1 MAFNPAQQ
9 AQANAKMTKGQMQ
22 QFGTLTDKQKKDL
35 ANRERAQR
43 DNSRAMADRAKLAA
57 GAGAQLQQSGDPM
70 MYAGQ
75 HDVTTPLGQET
86 YLASIQGDPKKTG
99 AGSYNMSSEKNE
111 AAREQAKGQ
120 AAAQAAAPTR
130 TPAKKP
136 AGGSGGASS
145 ASGGWRDRVRA
156 GTASD
161 ADMQEAFKA
170 YQNGQYTPGPKT
182 LEYFKKMGWLN
193 ANKPQDTSSESVTQ
207 KMKGGYVSGLN
218 ESEIPDYKTAQSRN
232 YDMWKAQTGEWAD
245 TFDSIQKQFI
255 KAGRSP
261 EEAKDLADK
270 VSQEMYMLGMEQG
283 GATKENLRALQAKYG
298 LRDISGS
305 ATDKQI
311 AHLINKSH
319 SNLAKNWV
327 QNPDGSYT
335 PSSDYSGDNYGW
347 F

>member
-1 MAFNPAQQ
+1 MAYNPAQQ

-35 ANRERAQR
+35 ANREATQTNNAKQAAQ
-43 DNSRAMADRAKLAA
+43 RAKLAA
-57 GAGAQLQQSGDPM
+57 GAGDRLQRTGDVATYPGQYDVADTVAQE
-70 MYAGQ
+70 A
-75 HDVTTPLGQET
+75 
-86 YLASIQGDPKKTG
+86 YLKAIQGDPKKTG
-99 AGSYNMSSEKNE
+99 DGSYSMSSEKNE
-111 AAREQAKGQ
+111 AARAQAAGKGQ
-120 AAAQAAAPTR
+120 AAAQAVAQAASKGQT
-130 TPAKKP
+130 AKKP

-193 ANKPQDTSSESVTQ
+193 KPQDVSSESVTQ
-207 KMKGGYVSGLN
+207 AKKGGYSSGLN

-232 YDMWKAQTGEWAD
+232 YDQWKAQTGEWAD

-311 AHLINKSH
+311 A
-319 SNLAKNWV
+319 
-327 QNPDGSYT
+327 SYT

>member
-1 MAFNPAQQ
+1 MAYNPAEQARKNQQ
-9 AQANAKMTKGQMQ
+9 MTKGQMQ

-35 ANRERAQR
+35 ANREAAQTS
-43 DNSRAMADRAKLAA
+43 NAKQAAERAKLAA
-57 GAGAQLQQSGDPM
+57 GVGDRLQRTGDTA
-70 MYAGQ
+70 MYPGQ
-75 HDVTTPLGQET
+75 YDVVDPIGQEA
-86 YLASIQGDPKKTG
+86 YLKGIQGNPKKTVD
-99 AGSYNMSSEKNE
+99 GSYSMSSEKNE
-111 AAREQAKGQ
+111 AARAQAAGKGQ
-120 AAAQAAAPTR
+120 AAAQAVAQTR

-145 ASGGWRDRVRA
+145 GGWRDRVRT

-161 ADMQEAFKA
+161 ADMEEAFKA

-182 LEYFKKMGWLN
+182 LEYFRQMGWLN
-193 ANKPQDTSSESVTQ
+193 ASKPQDVTPEPVQ
-207 KMKGGYVSGLN
+207 EQKGGYKSGLA
-218 ESEIPDYKTAQSRN
+218 ESEIPDYNTAQSRN
-232 YDMWKAQTGEWAD
+232 YDQWKAQTGEWAD

-261 EEAKDLADK
+261 EEAKSLADH
-270 VSQEMYMLGMEQG
+270 VAHEMYMLGMERG

-335 PSSDYSGDNYGW
+335 PSSEYSGDNYGW

>member
-1 MAFNPAQQ
+1 MAFNPAEQARKNQQ
-9 AQANAKMTKGQMQ
+9 MTKGQMQ
-22 QFGTLTDKQKKDL
+22 QVGTLTDKQKKDL

-75 HDVTTPLGQET
+75 HDVTSPLGQAT

-99 AGSYNMSSEKNE
+99 DGSYNMSSEKNT
-111 AAREQAKGQ
+111 AAREQAKGE
-120 AAAQAAAPTR
+120 AAAQAVPQSR

-145 ASGGWRDRVRA
+145 ASGGWRDRVRT

-161 ADMQEAFKA
+161 ADMEEAFKA

-193 ANKPQDTSSESVTQ
+193 KPQDVSSEPTQ
-207 KMKGGYVSGLN
+207 AKKGGYSSGLN
-218 ESEIPDYKTAQSRN
+218 ESEIPDYNTAQDRN
-232 YDMWKAQTGEWAD
+232 YNQWKAQTGEWAD

-261 EEAKDLADK
+261 EEAKTLADR
-270 VSQEMYMLGMEQG
+270 VSQEMYMLGMEKG

>member
-1 MAFNPAQQ
+1 MAYNPAEQAKKNQQ
-9 AQANAKMTKGQMQ
+9 MTKGQMQ
-22 QFGTLTDKQKKDL
+22 QFGTLTDKQKKDI
-35 ANRERAQR
+35 ANREAMQTNNAKQAAQRAQ
-43 DNSRAMADRAKLAA
+43 LAA
-57 GAGAQLQQSGDPM
+57 GAGDAAGLTSTGGQLEYTKATMGNPKRTGD
-70 MYAGQ
+70 
-75 HDVTTPLGQET
+75 
-86 YLASIQGDPKKTG
+86 
-99 AGSYNMSSEKNE
+99 GSYNMSSEKSE
-111 AAREQAKGQ
+111 AARAQAAGKGQ
-120 AAAQAAAPTR
+120 AAAQAVAQTR

-136 AGGSGGASS
+136 AGSSGGASS

-156 GTASD
+156 GTAFD
-161 ADMQEAFKA
+161 ADMEEAFKA

-193 ANKPQDTSSESVTQ
+193 ANKPQDATSGVTQ
-207 KMKGGYVSGLN
+207 AKKGGYSSGLK
-218 ESEIPDYKTAQSRN
+218 ESEIPDYKTAQTRN
-232 YDMWKAQTGEWAD
+232 FEQWRAQTGEWAD

-261 EEAKDLADK
+261 EEAKSLADQ
-270 VSQEMYMLGMEQG
+270 VAQEMYMLGMGQG